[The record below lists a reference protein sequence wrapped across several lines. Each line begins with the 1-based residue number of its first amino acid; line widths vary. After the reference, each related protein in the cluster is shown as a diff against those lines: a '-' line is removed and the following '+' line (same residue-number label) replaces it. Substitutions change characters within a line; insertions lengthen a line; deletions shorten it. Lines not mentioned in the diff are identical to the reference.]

1 LSSDAFDAA
10 IVSHTFKNGVGTI
23 IFDKPITFLPK
34 NTFADNPTLT
44 GITIPEGVTSIETY
58 AVSGCSSL
66 TSIKLPENL
75 TTIGTD
81 TFAQCYALTDIIIPG
96 NVTLIKDEA
105 FCGCFALTSVYC
117 RSVIPPVLGN
127 YTFENTPNP
136 TIYVP
141 TASVEAY
148 RAQWSEY
155 ASQIVG
161 YEF

>member
-1 LSSDAFDAA
+1 MEL
-10 IVSHTFKNGVGTI
+10 IEPTFTH
-23 IFDKPITFLPK
+23 
-34 NTFADNPTLT
+34 NPTLT
-44 GITIPEGVTSIETY
+44 GIAIPEGVTSIETY